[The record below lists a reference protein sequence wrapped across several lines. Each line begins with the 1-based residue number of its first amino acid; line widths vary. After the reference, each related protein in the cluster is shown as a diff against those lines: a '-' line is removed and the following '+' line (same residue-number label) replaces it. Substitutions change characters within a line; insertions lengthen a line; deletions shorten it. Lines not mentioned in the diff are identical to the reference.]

1 VWCIKGVLNL
11 PIRHWFRS
19 ANFAIEG
26 ILHAAKTQRHLRY
39 HFFSAAA
46 VLLLSYILGVSRM
59 EFLIIALSVIAVLL
73 AEMFNTAIETLVDI
87 MSPAQCE
94 KARIA
99 KDIAAGAVLI
109 TVFGVAVIG
118 YIILF
123 PYLRDFFHRGLYVTK
138 HSTEE
143 IALIAFILVVILVV
157 ITKVYF
163 GRGLPLRGGMPSG
176 HAALAFSAWVAT
188 TYITENFIASLLS
201 FVIAVIIAQSRVI
214 TKAHTLWEVILG
226 SLMGASVTFLLF
238 RLFS

>member
-1 VWCIKGVLNL
+1 M
-11 PIRHWFRS
+11 PFRQWLKS

-46 VLLLSYILGVSRM
+46 VLILSYILGVSRT

-73 AEMFNTAIETLVDI
+73 AEMFNTAIETIVDI
-87 MSPAQCE
+87 ILPEHSE

-109 TVFGVAVIG
+109 TAFGVAVIG

-123 PYLRDFFHRGLYVTK
+123 PYLRDSFHKGLYITK
-138 HSTEE
+138 HSQEE
-143 IALIAFILVVILVV
+143 ISLIAFIIVLILVV
-157 ITKVYF
+157 ITKAYF
-163 GRGLPLRGGMPSG
+163 GKGLPLRGGMPSG
-176 HAALAFSAWVAT
+176 HSALAFSVWMAI
-188 TYITENFIASLLS
+188 TYMTENFIISLFS
-201 FVIAVIIAQSRVI
+201 FILAVIIAQSRVLI
-214 TKAHTLWEVILG
+214 KAHSQWEVILG

-238 RLFS
+238 RIFS